1 MAKEKE
7 RLIQSRVGELN
18 VPEDRIINFPRGLI
32 GFSTYREFTLV
43 NFQEDSP
50 FMILQSMDDARL
62 GILVAD
68 PYAFM
73 TKYEIVVGDMER
85 RLLQLKDLNKMAV
98 LVTVTI
104 PKGQPEETTLNL
116 SGPLIINFESRLGMQ
131 IPQTDPS
138 VPAHFKPGDAIPEE
152 ETNQPG

>member
-7 RLIQSRVGELN
+7 RRIQSRVGELS
-18 VPEDRIINFPRGLI
+18 VPEDRIITFPRGLI
-32 GFSTYREFTLV
+32 GFSAYREFTLV

-73 TKYEIVVGDMER
+73 TQYEIVVGDMER
-85 RLLQLKDLNKMAV
+85 RLLKLDDMEKMAV

-104 PKGQPEETTLNL
+104 PKGKPEETTLNL
-116 SGPLIINFESRLGMQ
+116 SGPIVINFEPRIGMQ
-131 IPQTDPS
+131 IPQTDPRF
-138 VPAHFKPGDAIPEE
+138 PAHFKPGTVATAE
-152 ETNQPG
+152 NA